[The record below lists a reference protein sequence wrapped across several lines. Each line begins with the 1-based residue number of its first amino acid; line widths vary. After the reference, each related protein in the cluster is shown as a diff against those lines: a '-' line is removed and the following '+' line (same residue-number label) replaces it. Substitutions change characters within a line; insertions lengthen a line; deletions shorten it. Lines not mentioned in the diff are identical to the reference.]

1 MKKSVKFFV
10 LTVAFIIALG
20 ATKENDAMEENPRNI
35 LGTELQSCC
44 FEPKTGFYRDG
55 FCKTGEEDYGTHVVC
70 AIMTDEFLK
79 YTKTKGNDLS
89 TPRPEWQF
97 PGLKAG
103 DKWCLCILRWLEA
116 EKAGKAP
123 QVVLEATHEKAL
135 EYTDFELLLEYK
147 Y

>member
-1 MKKSVKFFV
+1 MNRFYSLGCFLV
-10 LTVAFIIALG
+10 LLLTMTSSQSRFS
-20 ATKENDAMEENPRNI
+20 MEKNPKNI
-35 LGTELQSCC
+35 LGTELESCC

-70 AIMTDEFLK
+70 AIMTDEFLE

-89 TPRPEWQF
+89 TPKPEWQF

-135 EYTDFELLLEYK
+135 EYTDFEVLLEYK
-147 Y
+147 F